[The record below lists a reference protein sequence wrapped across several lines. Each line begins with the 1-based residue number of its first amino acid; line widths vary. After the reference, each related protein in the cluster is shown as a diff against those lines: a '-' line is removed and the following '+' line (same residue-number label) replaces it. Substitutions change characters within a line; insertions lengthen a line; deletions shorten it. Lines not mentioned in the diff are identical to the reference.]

1 MAYWRSM
8 ATLRCSFYSS
18 P

>member
-1 MAYWRSM
+1 MAYSRSM